1 MTIFYAMILNLN
13 NNQDLKEV
21 FDALEEAFVNTG
33 IDYFLI
39 GAQARDHWY
48 QKGGKTSRE
57 TRDVDFAVLVG
68 SQEEYNQ
75 VRNFLY
81 EHKSYQGTKDNSFVM
96 ITPGGIQV
104 DILPFGEIEID
115 ETVVMAGEGLNSI
128 KVNGFMEVYKTGTYS
143 IELGEGR
150 IFKVATLPAIILLK
164 FVAYDDR
171 PEKRMKDAG
180 DIANII
186 DNFFELQSDH
196 IYDNHADI
204 FTAAVDNMEM
214 EEISAIAIGQDI
226 NSIIAE
232 NYPLKAR
239 ILNILDKHLAL
250 LEESR
255 FLRNMLLSEN
265 DTIEKRAKLLQHIR
279 DGII

>member
-1 MTIFYAMILNLN
+1 MILNLN
-13 NNQDLKEV
+13 NNEDLKEV

-48 QKGGKTSRE
+48 QKGGKTSRQ
-57 TRDVDFAVLVG
+57 TRDVDIAVLVG

-75 VRNFLY
+75 VRHYLE

-96 ITPGGIQV
+96 ITPGRIQV

-115 ETVVMAGEGLNSI
+115 DAVVMAGEGLTSI
-128 KVNGFMEVYKTGTYS
+128 KVNGFMEVYKTGTHS

-171 PEKRMKDAG
+171 PEKRSFPLLEKFCAPKS
-180 DIANII
+180 AAKR
-186 DNFFELQSDH
+186 
-196 IYDNHADI
+196 NHK
-204 FTAAVDNMEM
+204 
-214 EEISAIAIGQDI
+214 I
-226 NSIIAE
+226 NSK
-232 NYPLKAR
+232 PLLITSIVSADFR
-239 ILNILDKHLAL
+239 PI
-250 LEESR
+250 
-255 FLRNMLLSEN
+255 FP
-265 DTIEKRAKLLQHIR
+265 EKV
-279 DGII
+279 

>member
-13 NNQDLKEV
+13 NNEDLKEV

-75 VRNFLY
+75 VRHYLQ
-81 EHKSYQGTKDNSFVM
+81 EHKSYQGTKDNFFVM

-115 ETVVMAGEGLNSI
+115 DAVVMTGEGLNRI
-128 KVNGFMEVYKTGTYS
+128 KVNGFMEVYKTGTHS
-143 IELGEGR
+143 IELSEGR

-186 DNFFELQSDH
+186 DNFFELQSEN

-204 FTAAVDNMEM
+204 FTPAVDNMEM
-214 EEISAIAIGQDI
+214 EEISAIAIGREI
-226 NSIIAE
+226 NSIIAD
-232 NYPLKAR
+232 NNPLKAR
-239 ILNILDKHLAL
+239 ILSILDKHLAL
-250 LEESR
+250 LAESR
-255 FLRNMLLSEN
+255 FLRNMLLTEN

>member
-1 MTIFYAMILNLN
+1 MILNLN

-33 IDYFLI
+33 IDFFLI

-75 VRNFLY
+75 VRHYLY

-115 ETVVMAGEGLNSI
+115 EAVVMAGEGLNSI

-196 IYDNHADI
+196 IYDHHADI

-255 FLRNMLLSEN
+255 FLRNMLLTEN

>member
-1 MTIFYAMILNLN
+1 MILNLN
-13 NNQDLKEV
+13 NNEDLKEV

-48 QKGGKTSRE
+48 QKGGKTSRQ
-57 TRDVDFAVLVG
+57 TRDVDIAVLVG

-75 VRNFLY
+75 VRHYLE

-96 ITPGGIQV
+96 ITPGRIQV

-115 ETVVMAGEGLNSI
+115 DAVVMAGEGLTSI
-128 KVNGFMEVYKTGTYS
+128 KVNGFMEVYKTGTHS

-196 IYDNHADI
+196 IYENHADI

-214 EEISAIAIGQDI
+214 EEISAIAIGKEI
-226 NSIIAE
+226 NSIIA
-232 NYPLKAR
+232 NNNSLKVR
-239 ILNILDKHLAL
+239 ILSILDKHLAL
-250 LEESR
+250 KSESR
-255 FLRNMLLSEN
+255 FLRHMLLSEN

-279 DGII
+279 DGIV

>member
-1 MTIFYAMILNLN
+1 MILNLN
-13 NNQDLKEV
+13 NNEDLKEV
-21 FDALEEAFVNTG
+21 FDALEEALVNTG

-75 VRNFLY
+75 VRHYLQ
-81 EHKSYQGTKDNSFVM
+81 EHKSYQGTKDNFFVM

-115 ETVVMAGEGLNSI
+115 DAVVMTGEGLNRI
-128 KVNGFMEVYKTGTYS
+128 KVNGFMEVYKTGTHS
-143 IELGEGR
+143 IELSEGR

-186 DNFFELQSDH
+186 DNFFELQSEN

-204 FTAAVDNMEM
+204 FTPAVDNMEM
-214 EEISAIAIGQDI
+214 EEISAIAIGREI
-226 NSIIAE
+226 NSIIAD
-232 NYPLKAR
+232 NNPLKAR
-239 ILNILDKHLAL
+239 ILSILDKHLAL
-250 LEESR
+250 LAESR
-255 FLRNMLLSEN
+255 FLRNMLLTEN